1 MRNLTWLLGGTVFLL
16 ASCETYEG
24 GRRVS
29 SDGFIKELPEGVL
42 AIAAPYQDL
51 AAVRIDPADG
61 CYVYRHVGPVETTFL
76 PLRSVRGR
84 PIAPDCQ
91 MQTPKRRP
99 LASPVLFG
107 QSSVQ
112 LRAETASSGG

>member
-61 CYVYRHVGPVETTFL
+61 CYVYRHVGPVETTFI

-84 PIAPDCQ
+84 PICTQLPDAD
-91 MQTPKRRP
+91 TEE
-99 LASPVLFG
+99 AATG
-107 QSSVQ
+107 
-112 LRAETASSGG
+112 